1 MSWSIRIRGDL
12 EVDLEGK
19 RRKYM
24 FVKIG
29 VDEIDTN
36 HIVFRIIEE
45 WSEQILWQISDIIN
59 ILNAIK
65 NSKQGARRNL
75 NREIIEI
82 FHEVATIIDTG
93 KRSNNSGSIAKA

>member
-1 MSWSIRIRGDL
+1 
-12 EVDLEGK
+12 
-19 RRKYM
+19 M

-29 VDEIDTN
+29 FDEIDTN

-45 WSEQILWQISDIIN
+45 WSVQILWQISDIIN

-75 NREIIEI
+75 DREIIEI
-82 FHEVATIIDTG
+82 FHVVATIIDRG
-93 KRSNNSGSIAKA
+93 KWSNKFGSIAIAYNGILETSFFTV